1 MEVYLQSCSFLV
13 DDIRRKPYSE
23 MKRSKIEL
31 PHGNASGQF
40 GESQT
45 VRKSEA
51 FSKWLGRSPC
61 KKRSRIELSHG
72 VIIVDSSWP
81 GLGRS
86 ELSLKFV

>member
-51 FSKWLGRSPC
+51 FS
-61 KKRSRIELSHG
+61 
-72 VIIVDSSWP
+72 SW
-81 GLGRS
+81 LGRS
-86 ELSLKFV
+86 ELILRCSNMNTLGLW